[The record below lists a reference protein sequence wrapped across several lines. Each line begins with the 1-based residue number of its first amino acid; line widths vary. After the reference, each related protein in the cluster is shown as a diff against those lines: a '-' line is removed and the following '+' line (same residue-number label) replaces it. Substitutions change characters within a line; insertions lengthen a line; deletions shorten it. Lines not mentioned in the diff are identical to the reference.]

1 MGEFMDFK
9 MLCVRIIAICV
20 ISVLLTAVV
29 KILLRH
35 RISPWVYLTVFIAVM
50 FLWVIAYAWE
60 WWYFPDMAVIFALT
74 IVLTMIRRFFMFL
87 SYPGMLKVY
96 LSYMADNLVGATPF
110 CLVFLFTGEF
120 WKILFPIAVGYQ
132 ILIYTYF
139 FCLYRSEGNPYEST
153 ADESPTMKWSLFFMG
168 LFVLACIFLAQYG
181 PVIGSAINRWISQY
195 FMVTP

>member
-1 MGEFMDFK
+1 

-35 RISPWVYLTVFIAVM
+35 RISPWVYVVM
-50 FLWVIAYAWE
+50 SFTIPLLCGIAYAWE
-60 WWYFPDMAVIFALT
+60 WRYFPDMGTIFALT

-96 LSYMADNLVGATPF
+96 LSYMADNLVGAAPF

-181 PVIGSAINRWISQY
+181 PVIGSAINQWISQY

>member
-1 MGEFMDFK
+1 MI
-9 MLCVRIIAICV
+9 LWIRIIAICI

-29 KILLRH
+29 KILPRH
-35 RISPWVYLTVFIAVM
+35 RIPQWVYLAALIVGI

-60 WWYFPDMAVIFALT
+60 WWCVPDMVVIYALT
-74 IVLTMIRRFFMFL
+74 MSLTTIRRFLMFL

-96 LSYMADNLVGATPF
+96 LSYMADNLVGAAPF

-139 FCLYRSEGNPYEST
+139 FSMYRSEGNPYEST
-153 ADESPTMKWSLFFMG
+153 ADESPAMKWTLFFMG
-168 LFVLACIFLAQYG
+168 LFVLACIFLVQYG

>member
-1 MGEFMDFK
+1 
-9 MLCVRIIAICV
+9 
-20 ISVLLTAVV
+20 
-29 KILLRH
+29 
-35 RISPWVYLTVFIAVM
+35 
-50 FLWVIAYAWE
+50 
-60 WWYFPDMAVIFALT
+60 
-74 IVLTMIRRFFMFL
+74 MFL

-110 CLVFLFTGEF
+110 CLVFLFIGEF

-181 PVIGSAINRWISQY
+181 PVIGSAINQWISQY

>member
-1 MGEFMDFK
+1 
-9 MLCVRIIAICV
+9 
-20 ISVLLTAVV
+20 
-29 KILLRH
+29 
-35 RISPWVYLTVFIAVM
+35 
-50 FLWVIAYAWE
+50 
-60 WWYFPDMAVIFALT
+60 
-74 IVLTMIRRFFMFL
+74 MFL

-110 CLVFLFTGEF
+110 CLVFLFIGEF

-139 FCLYRSEGNPYEST
+139 FSMYRSEGNPYEST
-153 ADESPTMKWSLFFMG
+153 ADESPAMKWTLFFMG
-168 LFVLACIFLAQYG
+168 LFVLACIFLVQYG

>member
-1 MGEFMDFK
+1 MILGI
-9 MLCVRIIAICV
+9 RIIAICV

-29 KILLRH
+29 KILPRY
-35 RISPWVYLTVFIAVM
+35 RIPQWVYLAVLIGGI
-50 FLWVIAYAWE
+50 FLWVIVYAWE
-60 WWYFPDMAVIFALT
+60 WWCAPDMFLIFALT
-74 IVLTMIRRFFMFL
+74 MSLTTIRRFLMFL

-96 LSYMADNLVGATPF
+96 LSYMADKLVGAAPL
-110 CLVFLFTGEF
+110 CLAFLFTGEF

-132 ILIYTYF
+132 ILIYTYLF
-139 FCLYRSEGNPYEST
+139 SMYRSEGNPYEST
-153 ADESPTMKWSLFFMG
+153 ADESPAMKWTLFFIG

>member
-1 MGEFMDFK
+1 

-35 RISPWVYLTVFIAVM
+35 RISPWVYVVM
-50 FLWVIAYAWE
+50 SFTIPLLCGIAYAWE
-60 WWYFPDMAVIFALT
+60 WRYFPDMGAIFALT
-74 IVLTMIRRFFMFL
+74 IVLTMIRRFLMFL

-96 LSYMADNLVGATPF
+96 LSYMADNLVGAAPF

-153 ADESPTMKWSLFFMG
+153 ADESPAMKWTLFFMG
-168 LFVLACIFLAQYG
+168 LFVLACIFLVQYG